1 MRLAEHWIE
10 AFEVES
16 FSVFFFITSYVHVY
30 NLTFYISAAEAVH
43 LMFKESIFHYNIKP
57 TPRFSSIR

>member
-10 AFEVES
+10 AFEVKS
-16 FSVFFFITSYVHVY
+16 FSVFFISSYVHVY

-43 LMFKESIFHYNIKP
+43 LMFQKVFF
-57 TPRFSSIR
+57 TTT

>member
-16 FSVFFFITSYVHVY
+16 FSVFFFISSYVHVY
-30 NLTFYISAAEAVH
+30 KLTFYISAAEVVY
-43 LMFKESIFHYNIKP
+43 LMFKESIYSIKP
-57 TPRFSSIR
+57 TPRMSSIR